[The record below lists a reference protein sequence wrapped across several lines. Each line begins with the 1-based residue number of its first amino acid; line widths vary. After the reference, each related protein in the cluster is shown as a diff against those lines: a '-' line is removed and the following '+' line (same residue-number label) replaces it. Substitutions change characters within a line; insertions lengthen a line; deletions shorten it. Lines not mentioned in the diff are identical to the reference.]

1 MFAYKGEPRSVES
14 LLLASAFCWWP
25 LADPPLLV
33 LKLERVRVLLGSH
46 AESGPLAG
54 GGTRNV
60 VKRYCASVLNHGA
73 GVHTM
78 VQSHDYVVNSS
89 ALVVL

>member
-1 MFAYKGEPRSVES
+1 MLAFRGEARSVES
-14 LLLASAFCWWP
+14 LLLLLASAFCWWP
-25 LADPPLLV
+25 LADPQLLV

-60 VKRYCASVLNHGA
+60 VK
-73 GVHTM
+73 
-78 VQSHDYVVNSS
+78 
-89 ALVVL
+89 